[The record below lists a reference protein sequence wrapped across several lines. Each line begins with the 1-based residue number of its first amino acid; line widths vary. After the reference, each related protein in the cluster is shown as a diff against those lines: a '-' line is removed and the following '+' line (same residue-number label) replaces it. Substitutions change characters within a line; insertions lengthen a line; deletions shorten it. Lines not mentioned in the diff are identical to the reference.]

1 MGVLYTKDTKNWAI
15 YNKKIKLETSK
26 KDAIGNSRYRH
37 FNNAIERGKLCEHE
51 RLMQEKKKRMYAK
64 VSPSH
69 PFLISYPAANHAC
82 HTRNQFHSRASS
94 VTLKT
99 CLISL
104 ATMQESNWTGLG
116 WVACLDTCKPEIEDA
131 LQSGPEP

>member
-51 RLMQEKKKRMYAK
+51 RLMQEKKKRKEEKKEKAK
-64 VSPSH
+64 Q
-69 PFLISYPAANHAC
+69 FMAMCENEMNDDDDDDGGEEEEEEEEEEEQNAN
-82 HTRNQFHSRASS
+82 NN
-94 VTLKT
+94 
-99 CLISL
+99 
-104 ATMQESNWTGLG
+104 ESKLE
-116 WVACLDTCKPEIEDA
+116 EIEIGIEGARKDDDA
-131 LQSGPEP
+131 AEIN